1 MREEELQGANDSFK
15 EQRYEAAAGGGDEV
29 RGRSACAYACG
40 RKTTAIDRQMGR
52 ADGNGPAEREK
63 HWKEKGLSL
72 ESCP

>member
-40 RKTTAIDRQMGR
+40 WVSVG
-52 ADGNGPAEREK
+52 EK
-63 HWKEKGLSL
+63 QQ
-72 ESCP
+72 P